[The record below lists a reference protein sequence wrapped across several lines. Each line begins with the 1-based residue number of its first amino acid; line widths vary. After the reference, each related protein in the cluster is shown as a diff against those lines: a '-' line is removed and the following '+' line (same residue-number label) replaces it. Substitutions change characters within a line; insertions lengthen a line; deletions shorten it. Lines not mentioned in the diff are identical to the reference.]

1 MRRFST
7 TLIALTFVAAAGA
20 VSAEPMKR
28 EMVTPVMQQDLP
40 NVPGKTFTSAIVVF
54 PPGTRALPHR
64 HGQAFVF
71 AYVLEGSVRSQL
83 GDEAIR
89 TYVEGQSWSEPPGA
103 HHLVTENVS
112 ATQPARLLVVLIG
125 DKGQPLKSDDKT
137 NPN

>member
-1 MRRFST
+1 VPFFNDTDST
-7 TLIALTFVAAAGA
+7 HAHGRCERGVGGA
-20 VSAEPMKR
+20 EQARDGYARHATGSAKRPRQDLHLRDCRVSARNPG
-28 EMVTPVMQQDLP
+28 VT
-40 NVPGKTFTSAIVVF
+40 
-54 PPGTRALPHR
+54 
-64 HGQAFVF
+64 AFVF

-112 ATQPARLLVVLIG
+112 ATEPARLLVVFIG

>member
-7 TLIALTFVAAAGA
+7 TLTALTFIAAAGA
-20 VSAEPMKR
+20 ESAEPTKR
-28 EMVTPVMQQDLP
+28 EMVTPLVQQDLP

-112 ATQPARLLVVLIG
+112 ATEPARLLVVFIG
-125 DKGQPLKSDDKT
+125 DKGQPVKSDDKT

>member
-7 TLIALTFVAAAGA
+7 TLTALTLMSAASA
-20 VSAEPMKR
+20 VSAEPTKR

-54 PPGTRALPHR
+54 PPGARALPHR

-89 TYVEGQSWSEPPGA
+89 IYAEGQSWSEPPGA

-112 ATQPARLLVVLIG
+112 ATQPARLLVVFIG